1 MCRGHERVAAAR
13 LTAAA
18 RGRAV
23 RSPSGQRRLRRVSV
37 SRRARRRPPAP
48 PRTAAASTRKRLTE
62 GPRALSGRRS
72 GAASPG
78 FPETSGKGAGF
89 LPGANGRAAG
99 ALQSCQLPMKPE
111 TRAASE
117 GWPWEARSSPS
128 SRIFTHPCTH
138 SRSFRL
144 LGLLLARRP
153 GLARARGW
161 ERGAPA
167 WRRRPRTRART
178 GPRSGL
184 RERGVGGGGG
194 KEKKLLRAVKL
205 KQAVT
210 VSEFVLRSHR
220 VYGRAYCPCLRK
232 VGGPGRGQLWSSGG

>member
-37 SRRARRRPPAP
+37 SRRVRRRPPAP
-48 PRTAAASTRKRLTE
+48 PRTAAASTRKQLTE

-167 WRRRPRTRART
+167 WRRRRPRTRART
-178 GPRSGL
+178 GPRSG
-184 RERGVGGGGG
+184 
-194 KEKKLLRAVKL
+194 
-205 KQAVT
+205 
-210 VSEFVLRSHR
+210 
-220 VYGRAYCPCLRK
+220 
-232 VGGPGRGQLWSSGG
+232 